1 MRQVASGGGR
11 TGGNQPT
18 DEELQFLFSRM
29 RSCAHVPPEV
39 ERVIADMF
47 DATERV
53 REYRVALRGG
63 QQVER
68 SMLVLEGVLCSYRDF
83 PNGTRQI
90 TALYLPG
97 DFIDLASYTLK
108 RTDQDVLALTNC
120 RLGIAPHSLIRE
132 GLERSPEVQWLLWL
146 LTNVDASINREWELS
161 LGQRSALERTAH
173 LFCELHTR
181 LGAVGLAA
189 LDGYALPMTQVEL
202 SQCLAISPV
211 HANRVLR
218 ELRERNLLHFARRR
232 VRIEDTAALRQLAGF
247 DPAYL
252 HIAAPGP

>member
-1 MRQVASGGGR
+1 MRQVAPGVAKIGES
-11 TGGNQPT
+11 QPT
-18 DEELQFLFSRM
+18 DDEMHFLFSRM
-29 RSCAHVPPEV
+29 RSCAHVPPEA
-39 ERVIADMF
+39 ERVVAGMF

-53 REYRVALRGG
+53 REYGLALRAG

-68 SMLVLEGVLCSYRDF
+68 SMLVLEGVLCSFRDF

-108 RTDQDVLALTNC
+108 RTDQDVLALTDC
-120 RLGIAPHSLIRE
+120 RVGIAPHPLIRK
-132 GLERSPEVQWLLWL
+132 GLARSPEVQWLLWL
-146 LTNVDASINREWELS
+146 LTNVDASVHREWELS

-173 LFCELHTR
+173 LFCELHAR
-181 LGAVGLAA
+181 LGAVGLATQN
-189 LDGYALPMTQVEL
+189 GFALPMTQVEL

-211 HANRVLR
+211 HTNRVLR
-218 ELRERNLLHFARRR
+218 ELRVRNLLHFSRRQ
-232 VRIEDTAALRQLAGF
+232 VRIEDPAALRQLAGF

-252 HIAAPGP
+252 HIAAPGL